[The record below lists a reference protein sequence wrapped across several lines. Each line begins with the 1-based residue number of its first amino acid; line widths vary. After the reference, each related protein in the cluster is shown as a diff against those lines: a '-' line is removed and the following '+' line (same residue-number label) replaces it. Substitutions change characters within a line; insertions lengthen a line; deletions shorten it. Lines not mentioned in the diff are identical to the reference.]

1 MKFGNTFKEICT
13 PARVYFFISAV
24 AVIISLFS
32 GFHFMAFLMKAG
44 FVLVW
49 TFLVNLLCK
58 KGFKTFSWFFAF
70 SPYIFIL
77 VGSIKNFR
85 EGADTMAPPAGGAPA
100 GSPEDQTIN
109 YASKIQSSEA
119 SVQSAQDAVRAAFA
133 KLSPEQQQAI
143 MNSGNKPAF
152 LNA

>member
-1 MKFGNTFKEICT
+1 MKFKEICT
-13 PARVYFFISAV
+13 PAKVYFFISAV

-32 GFHFMAFLMKAG
+32 GFHLTPFLMKVG
-44 FVLVW
+44 FVLLW
-49 TFLVNLLCK
+49 TYLVNLLCK

-77 VGSIKNFR
+77 VGSLRNFR
-85 EGADTMAPPAGGAPA
+85 EGVDMMAPPAGGAPA
-100 GSPEDQTIN
+100 GSPDDQTIN

-119 SVQSAQDAVRAAFA
+119 SVKTAQDAVRAAFA
-133 KLSPEQQQAI
+133 KLPPEQQQAI
-143 MNSGNKPAF
+143 MNSSDRPAF